1 MYKRL
6 GARDAPAHKRTLFE
20 ELPNVGKKIK
30 RAPHLRRFIFY
41 SLLIQNSKE
50 KEKENTIKIY
60 VFIHVYMFYLFLTIS
75 SSRKGNQIALVSRL
89 DIP

>member
-30 RAPHLRRFIFY
+30 KGPSIEAFYILFITNTKF
-41 SLLIQNSKE
+41 KR

-60 VFIHVYMFYLFLTIS
+60 AFIHVYMFYLFLTIS

-89 DIP
+89 DVP